1 MKKFKKTH
9 NSIGK
14 NFDSEK
20 LKSELKALS
29 ENPPIEYKVTTR
41 TIIEDN
47 FDYISSLI
55 NSRVPIKTIVE
66 LFSQNDIT
74 ISEGTFKSYLSKIK
88 KEKLQ
93 ASEIEVVSPV
103 DNKSNESELS
113 SPYSYDGE
121 HNNDE

>member
-1 MKKFKKTH
+1 MKKLKKTH

-29 ENPPIEYKVTTR
+29 ENPPVEYKVTTR

-47 FDYISSLI
+47 FNYINSLI
-55 NSRVPIKTIVE
+55 NDRVPIKKIVE

-74 ISEGTFKSYLSKIK
+74 ISESTFKSYLSKIK

-103 DNKSNESELS
+103 DNKSNESGLS

-121 HNNDE
+121 HNNE